1 MNISKEKEYK
11 EFLGKK
17 IILVM
22 PPDFELYKVFE
33 QQLRYM
39 SFDQVEVIAPIFQYN
54 LKGKIL
60 NFFQK
65 TFFKNKTYKRQ
76 LIDTHYTEEVSK
88 VLDRLSKR
96 SIDYAIVIRPDKL
109 DIQTVE
115 KIHQTAEKVVAYQ
128 WDGLARFPKV
138 FRVLPLFERFFVFDP
153 EDYHLYKKQYPNIF
167 PCTNFYIDI
176 PQKNVTSQEREVLY
190 VGMYISDRQQSLL
203 RIVNELSEYNL
214 NLNINLFYGSRTV
227 PFFHSKVTFTTK
239 GMNFQEYLSLAQ
251 KTTILLDIKTVEHN
265 GLSFRVFEAIKYEK
279 KLITNNKTV
288 KQYDFYHPNNIF
300 VFEEDNFQGLEDFL
314 KVAYTP
320 LSEEIK
326 QKYSFTNWLRYVLDI
341 PPYKALNY

>member
-1 MNISKEKEYK
+1 MNTSKEKEYK

-39 SFDQVEVIAPIFQYN
+39 GFDQVEVIAPIFRYDI
-54 LKGKIL
+54 KGRLL
-60 NFFQK
+60 NFVQK
-65 TFFKNKTYKRQ
+65 TFLKNKAYKKE
-76 LIDTHYTEEVSK
+76 LIDAHYSK
-88 VLDRLSKR
+88 KVFKTLDKFPKGSV
-96 SIDYAIVIRPDKL
+96 DYAIVIRPDKL

-115 KIHQTAEKVVAYQ
+115 KIHQTAKKVVAYQ

-153 EDYHLYKKQYPNIF
+153 EDFHLYKKQYSNIL

-176 PQKNVTSQEREVLY
+176 PQKNVTPQEKEVLY

-203 RIVNELSEYNL
+203 RIVNELSKYNL
-214 NLNINLFYGSRTV
+214 NLNINLFYGRRTV
-227 PFFHSKVTFTTK
+227 PFSHSRVTFTTK

-251 KTTILLDIKTVEHN
+251 RTTILLDIKTVEHN
-265 GLSFRVFEAIKYEK
+265 GLSFRIFEAIKYEK